1 MIAAW
6 LGVCLALL
14 VLASC
19 SVQRPVLQ
27 TAKHYRLTLVL
38 APGSEPG
45 ALNQLLSKA
54 NAINAD
60 IRPYQDGYELDGRA
74 KGPRALM
81 LTFRTAAD
89 AGQFR
94 RDVLEMGL
102 PLLSLHMDETD
113 I

>member
-19 SVQRPVLQ
+19 NVQRPIVL
-27 TAKHYRLTLVL
+27 TAKHYRATLVL
-38 APGSEPG
+38 AAGSEPE

-54 NAINAD
+54 PAINVG

-89 AGQFR
+89 ARQFR
-94 RDVLEMGL
+94 RDLLEMGL
-102 PLLSLHMDETD
+102 PLLSLHVDETD